1 MSTEPLKMDNNDTTQ
16 PETVKQ
22 SLNITLKK
30 LKSVV
35 ETNSIASSITPFTG
49 RDSESY
55 ASWIGEIE
63 KYSILTRVDEENVK
77 LIAYQS
83 SRGAVS
89 DFLKRRITS
98 ETTKNESWESLKQV
112 LASRFAYITD
122 EHVAF
127 LMLRQAKQMKNESV
141 VLFSERLINLANNSF
156 LGQDVNSDYVD
167 RETLHIFTDGLLS
180 DSLRYRLMK
189 LAPKTLNEAIQIA
202 IQEETLK
209 KRFDLRT
216 NTNADRHH
224 YRNTASRNQTNPPP
238 TNQSSAPPDR
248 VEEMMEIDSLRPKN
262 TSFSRCPR
270 CHMMHHKS
278 RPCLIRRNQINQ
290 VNQSQPHNNGNQ
302 PRSHNPITCYSCG
315 KTGHPS
321 YLCKTLKITP
331 PHNASGNRAPLR
343 EIPPRNQQH
352 FGQLKCY
359 HCGKPG
365 HKRADC
371 PNKENQGNY

>member
-216 NTNADRHH
+216 NTNADRH
-224 YRNTASRNQTNPPP
+224 
-238 TNQSSAPPDR
+238 
-248 VEEMMEIDSLRPKN
+248 I
-262 TSFSRCPR
+262 TS
-270 CHMMHHKS
+270 
-278 RPCLIRRNQINQ
+278 Q
-290 VNQSQPHNNGNQ
+290 
-302 PRSHNPITCYSCG
+302 
-315 KTGHPS
+315 
-321 YLCKTLKITP
+321 
-331 PHNASGNRAPLR
+331 HNASGNQAPLI
-343 EIPPRNQQH
+343 EIPSRNQQNFEH
-352 FGQLKCY
+352 IKCY
-359 HCGKPG
+359 HCGIYG
-365 HKRADC
+365 HKLADC
-371 PNKENQGNY
+371 PNNENSGPQGNL